1 MEGLYAGIIGCGEIT
16 SKSTA
21 PAFEEARNV
30 KIGMVMD
37 VVEWTAE
44 DLGRKYRVP
53 YTTDLKE
60 ILSNRDIDFVYIAT
74 PHHLHAPLAIEA
86 AKAGKHVIVEKPIAI
101 SLDQADAI
109 IAECRRNRVKLSTCF
124 PLRYMSHIMKA
135 KELVDKGVLGGMIG
149 VRITN
154 LGAKPASYWMGGFT
168 GRIKSD
174 WRTSKEKSGGGVL
187 IMNSIHDIDFMRY
200 ITGLEPR
207 RVYSQYDTYL
217 TPVEVE
223 DFITVTIRY
232 SNGAIGIIEASS
244 CVDLGP
250 GPSETYG
257 NRIYGS
263 DGQLII
269 PSPYGPLFLWL
280 YTARDTEFGEA
291 RTWHKIALEKG
302 PNHLTRFVEDFADAV
317 LSGKDPPV
325 TGEDGRRALEIV
337 IAAYES
343 GLNKIPI
350 DLPL

>member
-1 MEGLYAGIIGCGEIT
+1 MDELCAGIIGCGEIT

-21 PAFEEARNV
+21 PAFEEAGNI

-37 VVEWTAE
+37 VVEWAAE
-44 DLGRKYRVP
+44 DLGRKYGVP
-53 YTTDLKE
+53 HTTDLKE

-101 SLDQADAI
+101 SLDQADQI
-109 IAECRRNRVKLSTCF
+109 ISECRGNGAKLSTCF
-124 PLRYMSHIMKA
+124 PLRYKPHIMKA
-135 KELVDKGVLGGMIG
+135 KELVDQGILGKIIG

-154 LGAKPASYWMGGFT
+154 LGIKPAAYWTGGFT
-168 GRIKSD
+168 GRIESD

-187 IMNSIHDIDFMRY
+187 IMNSIHDIDFMHY

-217 TPVEVE
+217 TPVQVE

-232 SNGAIGIIEASS
+232 ENGAIGIIEASS

-250 GPSETYG
+250 GSRETYG

-263 DGQLII
+263 EGQLII
-269 PSPYGPLFLWL
+269 PSPYGLPFLWL
-280 YTARDTEFGEA
+280 YTTGDTEFGQA
-291 RTWHKIALEKG
+291 RKWHKIPLEQRSS
-302 PNHLTRFVEDFADAV
+302 HLTRFAEDFADAV
-317 LSGKDPPV
+317 LSGSDPPV
-325 TGEDGRRALEIV
+325 TGEDGRRALEIT

-343 GLNKIPI
+343 GLKGTPI